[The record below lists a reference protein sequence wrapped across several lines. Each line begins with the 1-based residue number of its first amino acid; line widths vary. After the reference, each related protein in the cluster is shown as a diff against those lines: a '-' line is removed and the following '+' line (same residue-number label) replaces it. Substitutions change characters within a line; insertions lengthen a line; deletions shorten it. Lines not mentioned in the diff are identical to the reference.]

1 MELTGGLGNQLF
13 QFQAALLASR
23 INNVELFINATNVL
37 NTHDKFGILSLNLPF
52 NNIYLGK
59 EIHSGISRKYTFNQN
74 STLENWPFLEST
86 PIYKESLENPSELIN
101 RTLTEN
107 TILRGYFQSSV
118 ISKYFGER
126 YDDLWNLTS
135 NCNCNYSQR
144 LKKYILESDPII
156 IHVRGGDYLFNPLV
170 WGRLSLAYYSKAKKL
185 LTQKNSDSFLIFTD
199 DPRSITKEFLQIFSG
214 HEIIVSSRR
223 NCNNASCTLITMSLG
238 KRFIIANSTFSW
250 WAAFLSKSNEVVS
263 PSEFYR
269 TGDVNL
275 ERYPAV
281 WRQTASNWDLSP
293 QRRKVRMQKSLW
305 EIRKRAR
312 LRTRFLTITK
322 FFSRRGSK

>member
-1 MELTGGLGNQLF
+1 MAIFMELTGGLGNQLF

-156 IHVRGGDYLFNPLV
+156 IHVRGGGTICLIH
-170 WGRLSLAYYSKAKKL
+170 LSGAGFHS
-185 LTQKNSDSFLIFTD
+185 
-199 DPRSITKEFLQIFSG
+199 
-214 HEIIVSSRR
+214 HIILR
-223 NCNNASCTLITMSLG
+223 
-238 KRFIIANSTFSW
+238 
-250 WAAFLSKSNEVVS
+250 
-263 PSEFYR
+263 
-269 TGDVNL
+269 
-275 ERYPAV
+275 
-281 WRQTASNWDLSP
+281 
-293 QRRKVRMQKSLW
+293 QKS
-305 EIRKRAR
+305 
-312 LRTRFLTITK
+312 F
-322 FFSRRGSK
+322 